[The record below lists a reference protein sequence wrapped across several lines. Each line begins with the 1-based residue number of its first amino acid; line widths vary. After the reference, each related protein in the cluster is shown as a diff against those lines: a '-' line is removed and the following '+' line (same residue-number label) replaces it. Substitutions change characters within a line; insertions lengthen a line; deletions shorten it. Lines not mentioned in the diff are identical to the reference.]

1 MAVTLKGEDSIL
13 FIGDSITD
21 CGRRVRQVGPMGRG
35 YAFLLS
41 SWLSAKFP
49 EQQLSFFNRGISG
62 DRVEDLAARWS
73 RDAVA
78 LRPSIVSLLAGVNDT
93 WRRFDSGDP
102 TSTQEFETAY
112 RRILETTRRET
123 VATLVLCEPFVLPCG
138 LVTREWRH
146 DLDPKIAIVRSFA
159 REFDAVL
166 VPLDEIFSAATA
178 ATSPEYWA
186 EDGVHPTSA
195 GHALI
200 AQAWLKHVLDIG

>member
-1 MAVTLKGEDSIL
+1 
-13 FIGDSITD
+13 
-21 CGRRVRQVGPMGRG
+21 
-35 YAFLLS
+35 
-41 SWLSAKFP
+41 
-49 EQQLSFFNRGISG
+49 
-62 DRVEDLAARWS
+62 VEDLAARWS